1 MVENKETFTID
12 FTISGEDA
20 SVRIVGT
27 YAEVRVI
34 YDMIKGN
41 KSLWLEN
48 EYGSHPVHV
57 NIEE

>member
-12 FTISGEDA
+12 FTINGEDA

-41 KSLWLEN
+41 KSFWPEN

-57 NIEE
+57 SIEE